1 MKFIRP
7 RGTSDILPDQQNYW
21 NYVSDTAKN
30 TAIKFGFQS
39 IETPTFEDTNL
50 FKRGVGEG
58 TDVVMKEMYSFDDLG
73 GDSITLRPEGT
84 ASVCRAY
91 IENGMKNQP
100 QPQKYFYNA
109 SMFRYERPQAGR
121 LREHHQFGCEII
133 GDENPEY
140 DAEIIQL
147 GWKYIKNLGL
157 SNIELKLNTLGD
169 SKTRDIYLRDLSNYY
184 KQFIDKLPKID
195 SDRLLRSPL
204 RLLDSKEI
212 ITKELSLDAPKSVD
226 YLSEESKI
234 HWDRLIY
241 LLDKFAENNED
252 FHYEV
257 DNRLVRGLDYYN
269 RTVFEFIPKNSG
281 TQGTILGG
289 GRYDPLIEMLGGQST
304 PGIGFGSGIERMIIE
319 LKKQKVKIPVNQTVD
334 VVIVH
339 LGGIIEELWGL
350 ISDLRDNGLS
360 TVFAPNRSMKSQMRY
375 ANNINA
381 KIAII
386 VGPDEISK
394 GSVNIKDLSTTE
406 SQKEIVLDSNVIV
419 KYLREKNILIG

>member
-1 MKFIRP
+1 MKFTRP
-7 RGTSDILPDQQNYW
+7 RGTSDILPEQQKYW
-21 NYVSDTAKN
+21 NYVLDTAKN
-30 TAIKFGFQS
+30 TANKFGFQS

-58 TDVVMKEMYSFDDLG
+58 TDVVMKEMYSFNDLG

-157 SNIELKLNTLGD
+157 RSVKLKINTLGD
-169 SKTRDIYLRDLSNYY
+169 SKTREKYLRDLSNYY
-184 KQFIDKLPKID
+184 KQFIHKLPKID
-195 SDRLLRSPL
+195 SVRLARSPL
-204 RLLDSKEI
+204 RLLDSKEAV
-212 ITKELSLDAPKSVD
+212 TKELSSDAPKSVD

-234 HWDRLIY
+234 HWERLIY
-241 LLDKFAENNED
+241 LLNKFAENNED
-252 FHYEV
+252 FHYEI
-257 DNRLVRGLDYYN
+257 DNKLVRGLDYYN

-289 GRYDPLIEMLGGQST
+289 GRYDPLIEMLGGTPT

-319 LKKQKVKIPVNQTVD
+319 LKKQKVEIPGNQTID
-334 VVIVH
+334 VVIIHMGEV
-339 LGGIIEELWGL
+339 LEELWGL

-394 GSVNIKDLSTTE
+394 ESVNIKDLSSTG
-406 SQKEIVLDSNVIV
+406 SQKEVNLESDVIIR
-419 KYLREKNILIG
+419 YIENIL